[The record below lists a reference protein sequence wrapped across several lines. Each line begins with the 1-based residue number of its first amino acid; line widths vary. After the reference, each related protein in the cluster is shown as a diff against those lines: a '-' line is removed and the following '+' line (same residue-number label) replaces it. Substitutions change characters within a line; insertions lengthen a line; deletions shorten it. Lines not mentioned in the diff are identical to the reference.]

1 MTISLREA
9 RLNGRLSEFAD
20 QEAKRG
26 IGPISLDKFGQDA
39 ETIIKAPRLPDQTS
53 DSRARDS
60 SSGKKTR

>member
-9 RLNGRLSEFAD
+9 RLNSRLSEFAD

-26 IGPISLDKFGQDA
+26 IGPISSTKFKQDA
-39 ETIIKAPRLPDQTS
+39 ETIVKAPRLPDQTS
-53 DSRARDS
+53 GSPARDS